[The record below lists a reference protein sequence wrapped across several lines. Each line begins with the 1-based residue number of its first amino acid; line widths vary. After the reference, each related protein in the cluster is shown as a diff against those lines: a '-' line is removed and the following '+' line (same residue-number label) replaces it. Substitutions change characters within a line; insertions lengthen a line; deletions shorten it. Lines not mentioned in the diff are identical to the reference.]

1 MAQQHRPGG
10 PPRTR
15 RGAWRWPVVG
25 VAAAALTT
33 GCSQAVTDDVQRGW
47 LPGER
52 DTTNITPL
60 VENLWVGSWIA
71 ALVLGV
77 LVWGLTIYCVVRY
90 RRRKGETSLPPQLRY
105 NVPLEILYTVVPLF
119 IIGVL
124 FFYTAR
130 DELIIEERV
139 DDPQVTVEV
148 VGKQWGWDVNY
159 TDADV
164 YDTGIMAPQH
174 ADGIATGDELDE
186 VITTIY
192 VPVDQTVEFVLRTR
206 DVNHS
211 FWVPAFSYKKD
222 LIAGR
227 TNYMSVTPQREG
239 VYIGRCA
246 EYCGEYH
253 SRMLFK
259 VAVVSQ
265 AEYQEHLDGLRAAGQ
280 TGSLPADLGRV
291 DTDPDQ
297 NEDQIGEERGG
308 LQDEDGAQDE
318 ASAEEQQS

>member
-1 MAQQHRPGG
+1 MAQQHPGG
-10 PPRTR
+10 PPRIH
-15 RGAWRWPVVG
+15 RGAKRWA
-25 VAAAALTT
+25 VAGLAVAALTT
-33 GCSQAVTDDVQRGW
+33 GCSSETVDLVQRGW
-47 LPGER
+47 MPGER
-52 DTTNITPL
+52 DTTNITPI
-60 VENLWVGSWIA
+60 VESLWVGSWIA

-77 LVWGLTIYCVVRY
+77 LVWGLTIWAVVRY
-90 RRRKGETSLPPQLRY
+90 RRRKDETGLPPQLRY

-119 IIGVL
+119 VIGVL

-130 DELIIEERV
+130 DELIIEERY
-139 DDPQVTVEV
+139 DDPEVTVEV

-159 TDADV
+159 TDSDV
-164 YDTGIMAPQH
+164 YDTGTMAP
-174 ADGIATGDELDE
+174 DGPDGVDPDAP
-186 VITTIY
+186 VVTTIY
-192 VPVDQTVEFVLRTR
+192 VPVDRTVEFVLRTR

-239 VYIGRCA
+239 TYIGRCA
-246 EYCGEYH
+246 ELCGEFH

-265 AEYQEHLDGLRAAGQ
+265 DEYDQHLDDLRAAGQ

-291 DTDPDQ
+291 DPDEDQ
-297 NEDQIGEERGG
+297 EEDQIGEERGG
-308 LQDEDGAQDE
+308 LQDEDGLQDE
-318 ASAEEQQS
+318 PQGENQS

>member
-1 MAQQHRPGG
+1 VAQQHRPGG
-10 PPRTR
+10 PPRIH
-15 RGAWRWPVVG
+15 RGAKRWAVTG
-25 VAAAALTT
+25 LALAALTT
-33 GCSQAVTDDVQRGW
+33 GCSSEQVDLVQRGW
-47 LPGER
+47 LPGETG
-52 DTTNITPL
+52 TTNITPI
-60 VENLWVGSWIA
+60 VESLWVGSWIA

-77 LVWGLTIYCVVRY
+77 LVWGLTIWAVVRY
-90 RRRKGETSLPPQLRY
+90 RRRKDETGLPPQLRY

-130 DELIIEERV
+130 DELIIEERY

-148 VGKQWGWDVNY
+148 IGKQWGWDVNY

-164 YDTGIMAPQH
+164 YDTGIMAP
-174 ADGIATGDELDE
+174 ADEDGVDPDSD
-186 VITTIY
+186 VVTTIY

-239 VYIGRCA
+239 TYIGRCA
-246 EYCGEYH
+246 EFCGEFH
-253 SRMLFK
+253 SRMFFR

-265 AEYQEHLDGLRAAGQ
+265 DEYEQHLDELRAAGQ
-280 TGSLPADLGRV
+280 TGALPADLGRV
-291 DTDPDQ
+291 VPDEDQ
-297 NEDQIGEERGG
+297 EEDQIGEERGG
-308 LQDEDGAQDE
+308 LQDEDGLQDE
-318 ASAEEQQS
+318 PQGENQS